1 MKKKSILLLIFLLWI
16 SFIFFNSS
24 QTAANSNAISYKV
37 VKVIAA
43 GFERIGFEPITRE
56 GFLKLNIII
65 RKLAHGFQFF
75 IFAIVLRFLLEY
87 VNIKKE
93 NIIFY
98 TLLGVIFFAAFDEFH
113 QLFVSGRSPSVIDV
127 IIDFTGGV
135 VGVVLINVLNNLR
148 KIKITL
154 ISDN

>member
-16 SFIFFNSS
+16 LFIFFNSN
-24 QTAANSNAISYKV
+24 QTGVNSNAISYKIV
-37 VKVIAA
+37 RVITT
-43 GFERIGFEPITRE
+43 GFEKIGFDPITRE

-113 QLFVSGRSPSVIDV
+113 QLFVSGRTPSVIDV

-154 ISDN
+154 ISGN